1 MTNESGLRGFR
12 AIALRATG
20 AGARAE
26 GIGLRCCTPG
36 ASGTLC
42 SDTGPRLDPS
52 VLRTYLARSAASL
65 STALLFTGRGVRVSS
80 AALGSPRG
88 GRILASES
96 RVGRARILAGL
107 EPTKLVSSRD
117 YLSSGATLPESVP
130 KSARGGETRPT
141 APPPRSGVG
150 ASQSGWER

>member
-20 AGARAE
+20 AGVTAE

-36 ASGTLC
+36 APETLG

-65 STALLFTGRGVRVSS
+65 STALLFAGDAVSVSS

-96 RVGRARILAGL
+96 RVGRASIFAGL

-117 YLSSGATLPESVP
+117 YSCSGATLS
-130 KSARGGETRPT
+130 
-141 APPPRSGVG
+141 
-150 ASQSGWER
+150 

>member
-12 AIALRATG
+12 ATALRATG
-20 AGARAE
+20 AGARVE

-36 ASGTLC
+36 ASGTLF

-65 STALLFTGRGVRVSS
+65 STALLFAGCRVRVPS
-80 AALGSPRG
+80 AALESPRD
-88 GRILASES
+88 GRVLASES
-96 RVGRARILAGL
+96 RVGRARILAVL

-117 YLSSGATLPESVP
+117 CSCSGATLPSRFRSP
-130 KSARGGETRPT
+130 QGAGKTRPW